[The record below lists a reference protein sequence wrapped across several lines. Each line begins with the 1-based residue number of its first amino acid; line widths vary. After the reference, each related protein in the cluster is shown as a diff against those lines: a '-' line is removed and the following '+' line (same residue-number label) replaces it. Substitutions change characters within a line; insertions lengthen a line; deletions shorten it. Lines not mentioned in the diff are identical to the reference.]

1 MAHARRER
9 SCTSRRRGSEL
20 GESEAG
26 LMQTVTHTE
35 AAVRSVK
42 SSEQDCYT
50 GERLPHRTEQGSI
63 VVDGGRDSGLTCTKS
78 PL

>member
-1 MAHARRER
+1 
-9 SCTSRRRGSEL
+9 
-20 GESEAG
+20 
-26 LMQTVTHTE
+26 MQTVTHTE